1 MLIAFDQDYLRELY
15 QTGQT
20 KDKRHRY
27 QPQVVKGYIKAVD
40 ALKAAK
46 RIEDLYPFKGL
57 NFEALQGDKKGI
69 EKRAEWGGGVRC
81 VDRLCRVERINPTLP
96 TALVYHDLSL
106 VNVGLHSFLQVL
118 ISVWRAALKN
128 IFHSFH
134 HQSGL

>member
-57 NFEALQGDKKGI
+57 NFETLQGDKKGLCSI
-69 EKRAEWGGGVRC
+69 RANGQY
-81 VDRLCRVERINPTLP
+81 RVEFTISEKNGEQIATLC
-96 TALVYHDLSL
+96 LILELS
-106 VNVGLHSFLQVL
+106 NHYQ
-118 ISVWRAALKN
+118 
-128 IFHSFH
+128 
-134 HQSGL
+134 

>member
-57 NFEALQGDKKGI
+57 NFEALQGDKKGRCSI
-69 EKRAEWGGGVRC
+69 RANGQY
-81 VDRLCRVERINPTLP
+81 RVEFTISEKDGEQIATLC
-96 TALVYHDLSL
+96 LILELS
-106 VNVGLHSFLQVL
+106 NHYQ
-118 ISVWRAALKN
+118 
-128 IFHSFH
+128 
-134 HQSGL
+134 